1 MSTLLFSRDATFRTE
16 TPVLLQTI
24 LQALV
29 SLLPALSSSPGEQ
42 ESVKALIL
50 EIWNGGSGLLLRGS
64 IEQEFGTPFSS
75 SDTEHD
81 IREALGI
88 EGVSRCVA
96 YGSLNTR
103 TWVLHNLVEVL
114 VLPRSSAAHVDSRH
128 RNTGPR
134 HLRQRRCR
142 LSQQRHTRERFVPS
156 PVPSSSC
163 LKSTVWII
171 VPPS

>member
-16 TPVLLQTI
+16 TPALLQTI

-29 SLLPALSSSPGEQ
+29 SLLPALSSSPGEL

-50 EIWNGGSGLLLRGS
+50 EIWNGGSGLLLKES
-64 IEQEFGTPFSS
+64 IEQEFGAPFSS

-88 EGVSRCVA
+88 ESVSRCVA
-96 YGSLNTR
+96 YGPLKTR
-103 TWVLHNLVEVL
+103 VWVLHNFIEVL
-114 VLPRSSAAHVDSRH
+114 ILPRSSAAHVDGRH

-134 HLRQRRCR
+134 HLRPRRCR
-142 LSQQRHTRERFVPS
+142 LSQQRRIRERFVPS
-156 PVPSSSC
+156 PTPSISC
-163 LKSTVWII
+163 SKSTVWII